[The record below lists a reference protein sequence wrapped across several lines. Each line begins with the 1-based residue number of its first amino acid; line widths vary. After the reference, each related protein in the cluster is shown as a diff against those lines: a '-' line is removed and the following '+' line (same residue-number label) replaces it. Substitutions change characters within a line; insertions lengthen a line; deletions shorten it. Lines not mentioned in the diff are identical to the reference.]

1 MKYLITEEEDK
12 KSLTDEEK
20 KLLKFLM
27 DKGLINSASKEKIQ
41 QLLGS
46 AETENAA
53 PDKEVIENL
62 KNFMK
67 TVNPDNF
74 QEKAYYPV
82 DPSNYSTLFSYYL
95 EGDDKKSEQ
104 LVNILKKNNI
114 LTLDLKN
121 DQGENVIAIDY
132 KLLSDYIKN
141 NDIKQSTNENKLAKR
156 LKLLANIEK

>member
-1 MKYLITEEEDK
+1 MKYLITEEKDK
-12 KSLTDEEK
+12 KSLTDQEK

-27 DKGLINSASKEKIQ
+27 DKGLINSASQEKIN

-67 TVNPDNF
+67 TSNPDNS
-74 QEKAYYPV
+74 QEKIYYFL
-82 DPSNYSTLFSYYL
+82 DPSKYSILFSDYL
-95 EGDDKKSEQ
+95 EGDNKKSEQ

-121 DQGENVIAIDY
+121 DEGKNMIAIDY
-132 KLLSDYIKN
+132 KLLSDYIKKMTLN
-141 NDIKQSTNENKLAKR
+141 NPLTKIN
-156 LKLLANIEK
+156 